1 MERGASGPGGQ
12 IRRLVTARLP
22 GYQVRSIARLAE
34 GQENVAYEVNGELIV
49 RFSKEPDP
57 ARRAARVDRE
67 ARLLAAVASISPLPV
82 PEPELVAA
90 EAGCL
95 AYRKLPGLPL
105 PDLPPQQLA
114 SRAAQVAAVLGTL
127 LAALHAVPVERL
139 AGLVGTDDQPLAGW
153 RDDAGRDY
161 RDTASVVPAARRGA
175 IGAFLAAPPPPG
187 PGALVFSHNDLG
199 IEHVLADPRTWALTG
214 VLDWGDAAITDPAY
228 DIGLLYR
235 DLGPAALDAV
245 IGGYPAGPA
254 GAAALRERAV
264 FYARCSALEDLA
276 YGLRTGQ
283 RTYAD
288 RSLAALG
295 WLFPA

>member
-1 MERGASGPGGQ
+1 MEPGASSQAGL

-22 GYQVRSIARLAE
+22 GYRVRSVARLAE

-57 ARRAARVDRE
+57 VRRAARVDRE

-105 PDLPPQQLA
+105 PDLPHQQLA
-114 SRAAQVAAVLGTL
+114 PRAAQVAAVLGTM

-139 AGLVGTDDQPLAGW
+139 ADLVGTDDQPLDGW
-153 RDDAGRDY
+153 RDDAGQDY

-175 IGAFLAAPPPPG
+175 IGTFLAAPPPPG

-199 IEHVLADPRTWALTG
+199 IEHVLADPRTWAVTG
-214 VLDWGDAAITDPAY
+214 ILDWGDAAITDPAY

-254 GAAALRERAV
+254 DAAALRERAV

>member
-1 MERGASGPGGQ
+1 MERGAGSQGGQ
-12 IRRLVTARLP
+12 IRRLVTAHLP
-22 GYQVRSIARLAE
+22 DYRVRSIARLAE

-57 ARRAARVDRE
+57 VRRAARVDRE

-105 PDLPPQQLA
+105 PDLPHQQLA
-114 SRAAQVAAVLGTL
+114 ARAEQVAAVLGTL

-153 RDDAGRDY
+153 RDDAGQDY

-175 IGAFLAAPPPPG
+175 IGNFLAAPPPPG
-187 PGALVFSHNDLG
+187 LPAPTGRRGARPASRAGAPTRAPGCPR
-199 IEHVLADPRTWALTG
+199 PRTPRAAAARRSAGSWPPGSRWRTARNAAAGCRPGSRTG
-214 VLDWGDAAITDPAY
+214 SWSAG
-228 DIGLLYR
+228 R
-235 DLGPAALDAV
+235 RGPAA
-245 IGGYPAGPA
+245 GWP
-254 GAAALRERAV
+254 RS
-264 FYARCSALEDLA
+264 AR
-276 YGLRTGQ
+276 
-283 RTYAD
+283 
-288 RSLAALG
+288 
-295 WLFPA
+295 